1 MKNKIEFKHKNWTVW
16 LSLPVGYQKKP
27 LVFFFDTLS
36 ESENFIKNNYKKF
49 HFTPRI
55 GKNAIKHNVTYD
67 DGEEQITFTLQIK
80 TFTVIDNVL
89 YFDNLTTLPIEKK
102 INKK

>member
-1 MKNKIEFKHKNWTVW
+1 MDNKIEFKHKNWTV
-16 LSLPVGYQKKP
+16 SLLLPIGYEKKH

-36 ESENFIKNNYKKF
+36 ETENFIKNNYKKF
-49 HFTPRI
+49 HFTPRR
-55 GKNAIKHNVTYD
+55 GKNAIRHNVTYD

-89 YFDNLTTLPIEKK
+89 YFDNLTTLPIKK
-102 INKK
+102 K